1 MTISRRTLLVAASA
15 AALMAQPMAAAAQDL
30 PRNVRMVIGSSSTG
44 GDTYQNASILAESLS
59 EHLGINVRVDP
70 VGASEAFKALARDS
84 RGTTIMMHH
93 DQSYLQELY
102 GIEGSPDIFAETI
115 VGPTISVNPGNAYLV
130 PADSPY
136 QSMDDI
142 LAAAEA
148 GERVRVAI
156 QPGGV
161 SEIGFTAMRN
171 AARLRAPGSEA
182 NIVPV
187 NTGDQADKN
196 QAMWDDLADVIN
208 GSIQANEQFTQLP
221 SDDPTAMRFIW
232 ITATPETL
240 NKAPAEGLGA
250 TSRDDMLA
258 YAAPAVS
265 VPMTADENFTFDK
278 EFFLMFN
285 PETDPA
291 LIQAIDTAMEEIYA
305 KGAIQ
310 ERFLSSFFTPQ
321 YRPMAEAQE
330 HLQSK
335 NNDYETIISDLKSE

>member
-1 MTISRRTLLVAASA
+1 MSVTRRLLLSA
-15 AALMAQPMAAAAQDL
+15 VGAALVTMPVVAEAQNL

-44 GDTYQNASILAESLS
+44 GDTYQNASILADALS
-59 EHLGINVRVDP
+59 EHLGVNVRVDP

-102 GIEGSPDIFAETI
+102 GVEGSPDIFEEFT

-136 QSMDDI
+136 QTMEDV

-171 AARLRAPGSEA
+171 AARMQAPGSEE

-221 SDDPTAMRFIW
+221 EDDPTAMRFIW

-240 NKAPAEGLGA
+240 NQAPEEGLGETDRA
-250 TSRDDMLA
+250 EMLT
-258 YAAPAVS
+258 YAAPEVS
-265 VPMTADENFTFDK
+265 VPMTAEENFTFDK

-285 PETDPA
+285 SETDPA
-291 LIQAIDTAMEEIYA
+291 LIEAIDTAMDEIYA
-305 KGAIQ
+305 EGDIQ
-310 ERFLSSFFTPQ
+310 QRFLDAFFTPE

-335 NNDYETIISDLKSE
+335 NDDYETIISELKSE

>member
-1 MTISRRTLLVAASA
+1 MNISRRTLLTAASTV
-15 AALMAQPMAAAAQDL
+15 ALLAQPMAAAAQDL

-44 GDTYQNASILAESLS
+44 GDTYQNASILADALS
-59 EHLGINVRVDP
+59 DHLGVNIRVDP

-102 GIEGSPDIFAETI
+102 GVEGSPDIFAETI

-136 QSMDDI
+136 ESMEDI

-171 AARLRAPGSEA
+171 AARMRAPGSEE
-182 NIVPV
+182 NIVAV

-208 GSIQANEQFTQLP
+208 GSIQANEQFTQMP
-221 SDDPTAMRFIW
+221 PDDPTAMRFIW

-240 NKAPAEGLGA
+240 NQAPEEGLGE
-250 TSRDDMLA
+250 TTREDMLTF
-258 YAAPAVS
+258 AAPAVS
-265 VPMTADENFTFDK
+265 VPMTDEEDFTFDK

-285 PETDPA
+285 PDTDPA
-291 LIQAIDTAMEEIYA
+291 IIETIDTAMEEIYA
-305 KGAIQ
+305 EGEIQ
-310 ERFLSSFFTPQ
+310 DRFLSSFFTPD

-335 NNDYETIISDLKSE
+335 NDDYETIISDLKPE